1 MADINVF
8 PTMHDVLKSG
18 DNTLNLKAGA
28 TIKAGQVVGAH
39 ATGVSGEVIP
49 NVGATPAT
57 GVALY
62 DAASGAPIAVASTG
76 CVVDVA
82 NADASTVIDAGT
94 WVTIDDNAVGGT
106 VSAIDAGMP
115 AAEVVGFT
123 LDDIGG
129 SGVGR
134 IMLAPSPNIT
144 S

>member
-1 MADINVF
+1 MADINTF

-18 DNTLNLKAGA
+18 DNILNLKAGA
-28 TIKAGQVVGAH
+28 AIKAGQVVGAH

-82 NADASTVIDAGT
+82 NADASATIDAGT

-106 VSAIDAGMP
+106 VAAIVAT
-115 AAEVVGFT
+115 AEIVGFT
-123 LDDIGG
+123 IDDIAGG
-129 SGVGR
+129 GVGR
-134 IMLAPSPNIT
+134 IMIAPSPNIT
-144 S
+144 P